1 MHGNLNLVDKCEWC
15 HGCTIATIKLNSFNC
30 YVHRLHFSS
39 LVLCYAVFFLQENIN
54 ECASNPCQNG
64 APCVDGV
71 NGYTC
76 TCAGTGYT
84 GFAEMSR
91 LPVTH
96 VQKFVPFKEKVMF
109 AFRMFFLVLFL

>member
-1 MHGNLNLVDKCEWC
+1 MVVLLQPS
-15 HGCTIATIKLNSFNC
+15 NSIHLTVMSIGYTFPLLF
-30 YVHRLHFSS
+30 YVM
-39 LVLCYAVFFLQENIN
+39 YFFFQENIN